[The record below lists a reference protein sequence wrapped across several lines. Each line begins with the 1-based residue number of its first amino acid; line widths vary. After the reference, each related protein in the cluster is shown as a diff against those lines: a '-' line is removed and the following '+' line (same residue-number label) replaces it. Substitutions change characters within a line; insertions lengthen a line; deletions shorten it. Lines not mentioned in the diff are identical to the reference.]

1 MRADLLLAIT
11 DRIVLFQ
18 LLYDELFLSN

>member
-1 MRADLLLAIT
+1 MRADLLLAIA

-18 LLYDELFLSN
+18 LLYDELFLSK

>member
-1 MRADLLLAIT
+1 MKADLLLAIV

-18 LLYDELFLSN
+18 LLYDELFL